1 MGLAVMSPPS
11 SMVVLRVDAARHVVT
26 VPPEWS
32 GTLTLA
38 VTYHR
43 GAPSKKIL
51 VGRAQAT
58 YLQEQ
63 EDHPHEADEAV

>member
-1 MGLAVMSPPS
+1 MNAPS
-11 SMVVLRVDAARHVVT
+11 IVVLRVDAARHVVS

-32 GTLTLA
+32 GTLTLS

-43 GAPSKKIL
+43 GAASRKIL

-58 YLQEQ
+58 YLQEEEEPYGPTQ
-63 EDHPHEADEAV
+63 QKGPGG

>member
-1 MGLAVMSPPS
+1 MSVPS
-11 SMVVLRVDAARHVVT
+11 TVVLRVDTARHVVT

-43 GAPSKKIL
+43 GRPSSKIL
-51 VGRAQAT
+51 VGRAVST
-58 YLQEQ
+58 YLQDKE
-63 EDHPHEADEAV
+63 EPDVHAEG

>member
-1 MGLAVMSPPS
+1 MSAPS
-11 SMVVLRVDAARHVVT
+11 TVVLRVDAARHVVT

-32 GTLTLA
+32 GTLSLS
-38 VTYHR
+38 VTFHR
-43 GAPSKKIL
+43 GRPSNKIL

-63 EDHPHEADEAV
+63 EDKEG

>member
-1 MGLAVMSPPS
+1 MSQPS
-11 SMVVLRVDAARHVVT
+11 TVVLRVDAARHVVT

-43 GAPSKKIL
+43 GRPSNKIL
-51 VGRAQAT
+51 VGRAVST

-63 EDHPHEADEAV
+63 EAHNGRTEQERSTG